1 MHKGVSC
8 PSCTLG
14 VIFVLNNKMYSIME
28 LKPMEFLLLPKL
40 DEKIKTFNH
49 AAKNINM
56 VPLLS
61 CGGGIIVSVINK
73 VVNYWF

>member
-1 MHKGVSC
+1 
-8 PSCTLG
+8 
-14 VIFVLNNKMYSIME
+14 ME